1 MLDPF
6 APGLLARLPEPP
18 RRVVVV
24 RASRIG
30 DFLCATPALRA
41 LRAALP
47 AAEFTV
53 IGLPFNRDLAE
64 RSPHVDRFVPFP
76 GFPGIA
82 EQFFDAR
89 TATAFFR
96 RMQGEAFDL
105 AIQMHGSG
113 VYANPFTLLL
123 GARHT
128 AGFVRPGDGPS
139 RLDAALPLP
148 DRGHEID
155 RVLALPRFLGA
166 PDRGRQVEFSLTP
179 ADHAAAAVL
188 LADSRPPWIAL
199 HPGARDAARRWPA
212 ARFAAAGS
220 ALRARCGGTLV
231 VVGNAETQQ
240 AAVTIARE
248 AGGPVIDLAGRTSL
262 PVLGAVLARCA
273 LLLTGDS
280 GPAHIAYALDT
291 PSVTIFGDTDPARWG
306 PPTSGP
312 HAVLDSRG
320 AIASATVE
328 EVFAAA
334 CRVMCL
340 TGEHRHSESD

>member
-1 MLDPF
+1 VADPF

-47 AAEFTV
+47 AAEITV

-89 TATAFFR
+89 TATACFR
-96 RMQGEAFDL
+96 RMQAEAFDL
-105 AIQMHGSG
+105 ALQMHGSG

-128 AGFVRPGDGPS
+128 TGFVRPGDGPG

-148 DRGHEID
+148 NRGHEID

-166 PDRGRQVEFSLTP
+166 PDRGRQVEFPLTP
-179 ADHAAAAVL
+179 ADRAEAAAL
-188 LADSRPPWIAL
+188 LATGRPPWIAL
-199 HPGARDAARRWPA
+199 HPGARDASRRWPE
-212 ARFAAAGS
+212 ARFAAVGS
-220 ALRARCGGTLV
+220 ALRARWGGTLV
-231 VVGNAETQQ
+231 VVGDAETQP
-240 AAVTIARE
+240 AAAAIAR
-248 AGGPVIDLAGRTSL
+248 ASGGSVVDLTGRTSL
-262 PVLGAVLARCA
+262 PVLGAILARCA

-280 GPAHIAYALDT
+280 GPAHIAYALGT
-291 PSVTIFGDTDPARWG
+291 PSVTIFGDTDPVRWG
-306 PPTSGP
+306 PPADGP
-312 HAVLDSRG
+312 HAVLDGRG
-320 AIASATVE
+320 AIASVTAE

-334 CRVMCL
+334 CGVVHH
-340 TGEHRHSESD
+340 GQEYRHSSAG